1 MFSSLAQGTRGPA
14 AAVVKPNPFAPTP
27 SNGGTNPFGIDVAGG
42 STNEN
47 LKQIHNPFQT
57 QDASDGGG
65 SGSGKQQGRRN
76 PFDTNGGVTTGTGGP
91 RRHEASGKNGLLQPP
106 HSGAP
111 GSRASSPS
119 SALSGEMVDASV
131 PVVPYNPADPLARK
145 VYERLR
151 QDGISPPSW
160 PSQPGNPK
168 NKQAMA
174 KFREQ
179 YEAYRKRVRASL
191 TKAGLIDDPE
201 KRKALSD
208 AIEFKGI
215 CEDMCPE
222 FEKITRI
229 TELDV
234 VLAEKDPKTTF
245 ANTSRMVKK
254 LARSAAGQEAPLPM
268 DVRSVPALRRSLDYL
283 LDDLLRDDGNL
294 PVVHGFLWDR
304 TRAIRRDFSFFS
316 SLTPDEIKTQVYV
329 LENIARF
336 HVTSLHLLS
345 QEGKAP
351 EDFVQQQELEQL
363 GKALLSL
370 RDVYDDCNEQGIQCD
385 NESEFRAYY
394 LLFHARDPSIL
405 ETLQRQWKPRLWRDS
420 DDVRTAVSLVEALQ
434 NIDDFHGPLKGGPSL
449 AASAASQS
457 YFRIVR
463 DPKVSYTMACFAEC
477 HFPQLRRSILQT
489 VKRALSRPKDAAKD
503 VTAAALNRFLQFDNV
518 QQAIDFAEF
527 HNMEFIQD
535 PDSPA
540 DVERHILVLDGRRAL
555 PHRRLQHHFSQTLVE
570 RKRGSISLPEVIH
583 RTVFED
589 AASAAKTNGLA
600 SEGSLFVPDDKPQPQ
615 TKRNLGGFGITSGG
629 APATAP
635 STASPFGTAGAS
647 VTANSQQGMI
657 TFSSWTKIAIL
668 TNVLQFRIRL
678 GLPTAHNL
686 RLRIAPLLH
695 LQ

>member
-1 MFSSLAQGTRGPA
+1 MFASFAQGTAGTAP
-14 AAVVKPNPFAPTP
+14 VHNPFATVP
-27 SNGGTNPFGIDVAGG
+27 STGGESNPFARIASGNPTKTK
-42 STNEN
+42 SSP
-47 LKQIHNPFQT
+47 KNPFQST
-57 QDASDGGG
+57 EDASLSDGSLSGAGKHRAKRGRPDG
-65 SGSGKQQGRRN
+65 SAKKSQGKDKDGRGKPRN
-76 PFDTNGGVTTGTGGP
+76 RDAD
-91 RRHEASGKNGLLQPP
+91 RKNGPVAVQKPDHLD
-106 HSGAP
+106 P
-111 GSRASSPS
+111 GRATSPS
-119 SALSGEMVDASV
+119 SESSDAANEAT
-131 PVVPYNPADPLARK
+131 VVPYNSADPLSRK
-145 VYERLR
+145 VYQRLR
-151 QDGISPPSW
+151 EDGISPPPW
-160 PSQPGNPK
+160 PSQPGNPN

-174 KFREQ
+174 RFREQ
-179 YEAYRKRVRASL
+179 YESYRKKVRISL

-234 VLAEKDPKTTF
+234 VQAEKDPRTTY
-245 ANTSRMVKK
+245 ANTSKMVKK

-268 DVRSVPALRRSLDYL
+268 DVRSVSSLRRTLDYL
-283 LDDLLRDDGNL
+283 LDDLLRNDSNL

-316 SLTPDEIKTQVYV
+316 SLTPEETRTQVYV

-370 RDVYDDCNEQGIQCD
+370 RDVYDDCGEQGIECE

-405 ETLQRQWKPRLWRDS
+405 ETLQRQWKSRHWRDS

-434 NIDDFHGPLKGGPSL
+434 DTHDFHGPLKPGPSL
-449 AASAASQS
+449 AASAASQA
-457 YFRIVR
+457 YFRIVQ

-489 VKRALSRPKDAAKD
+489 VKRALSRPKDTAKD
-503 VTAAALNRFLQFDNV
+503 VTAAALNEFLQFDTI
-518 QQAIDFAEF
+518 QQAIDFAEL
-527 HNMEFIQD
+527 HSMEFEPN
-535 PDSPA
+535 PDCPS
-540 DVERHILVLDGRRAL
+540 DLDRRILILDSRRPL
-555 PHRRLQHHFSQTLVE
+555 PHRRLQHQYSQNMVE
-570 RKRGSISLPEVIH
+570 RKRSCRPLPEVIH

-589 AASAAKTNGLA
+589 ENAAPQTNGLRA
-600 SEGSLFVPDDKPQPQ
+600 EGSLFVQDDGDFSSQQQAKPAVA
-615 TKRNLGGFGITSGG
+615 GGF
-629 APATAP
+629 APAAP
-635 STASPFGTAGAS
+635 ASSSSPFQNSSSLPLSFGAS
-647 VTANSQQGMI
+647 AVSGFGGDQVQQ
-657 TFSSWTKIAIL
+657 
-668 TNVLQFRIRL
+668 
-678 GLPTAHNL
+678 
-686 RLRIAPLLH
+686 
-695 LQ
+695 